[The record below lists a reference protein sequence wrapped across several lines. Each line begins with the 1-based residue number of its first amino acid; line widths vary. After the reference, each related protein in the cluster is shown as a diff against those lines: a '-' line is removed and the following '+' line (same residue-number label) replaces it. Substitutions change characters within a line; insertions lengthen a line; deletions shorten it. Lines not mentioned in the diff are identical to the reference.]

1 MSGLDICVAEI
12 TKKFRDQ
19 AKLRNFIF
27 DYVWKKNNHCV
38 LGSRR
43 VINQEHFYTL
53 DELILVLSINHQG
66 QLRFKQRVASSEVE
80 IKIHQYVYYS
90 LPKLIVGNAFITEAV
105 PMTYINLYL
114 YQNL

>member
-1 MSGLDICVAEI
+1 MSGLDICIAKI

-19 AKLRNFIF
+19 ENLKDFIF
-27 DYVWKKNNHCV
+27 DYAWKKNDHCI

-43 VINQEHFYTL
+43 TINQEYFYTL
-53 DELILVLSINHQG
+53 EELILVLSINHQG
-66 QLRFKQRVASSEVE
+66 QLRFKQHVAPYEVE

>member
-1 MSGLDICVAEI
+1 MSGLDICVAKI

-27 DYVWKKNNHCV
+27 DYVWKKNDHCI

-43 VINQEHFYTL
+43 AINQEYFYTL
-53 DELILVLSINHQG
+53 EELILVLSINHQG
-66 QLRFKQRVASSEVE
+66 QLRFKQRVATYEVE

-90 LPKLIVGNAFITEAV
+90 LSKPNVGNAFLTEAV
-105 PMTYINLYL
+105 PVTYIKIYKV
-114 YQNL
+114 

>member
-1 MSGLDICVAEI
+1 MNGLDICVAKI

-27 DYVWKKNNHCV
+27 DYVWKKNDQCT
-38 LGSRR
+38 LSSRR
-43 VINQEHFYTL
+43 ARNQEHFYTL

-66 QLRFKQRVASSEVE
+66 QLRFKQRVAPYEVE
-80 IKIHQYVYYS
+80 IKIHQYVYCS
-90 LPKLIVGNAFITEAV
+90 LPKTIVCNAFLTEAA